1 MIKIKKVKKNRTANK
16 SGFRKAATYVSK
28 TIYFYAVVKD
38 NVNLFGLLSICKPDR
53 SDQWGVAHNDVGNP
67 QNGAVT
73 SQCRG
78 EKDWMTDWMTEKT
91 SKLIDSL

>member
-38 NVNLFGLLSICKPDR
+38 NVNLFGLLSICKPDPWLLSMSELDFRAEPQFQMVKNLRLEFPGITVLR
-53 SDQWGVAHNDVGNP
+53 SN
-67 QNGAVT
+67 
-73 SQCRG
+73 
-78 EKDWMTDWMTEKT
+78 
-91 SKLIDSL
+91 